1 MARKVLDAK
10 MPDKTKFFVSL
21 GECTVLCILLTWLSV
36 SMLVDSFTTV
46 RIAPWLDMLGSFMF
60 VLCPVGFAWFLY
72 ECVKSGQRLCHMP
85 YKKAT
90 LILYELKK
98 KTIRDKS
105 IVVSPEDEAEIH
117 EVLHILQPEQADYL
131 RRSIGYY
138 LVLMNANIRWGLHSL
153 MAVGGLVLLDFL
165 PGPPVT
171 LLSVPLLLFA
181 AFSLGKGMIEIS

>member
-1 MARKVLDAK
+1 

-21 GECTVLCILLTWLSV
+21 AECAVLCALLAIIGVL
-36 SMLVDSFTTV
+36 MLVDNLTTAK
-46 RIAPWLDMLGSFMF
+46 IAPALDLFGSLMIF
-60 VLCPVGFAWFLY
+60 LCPVGFAWVLY
-72 ECVKSGQRLCHMP
+72 ECAKIGKRLCYMP

-90 LILYELKK
+90 LVLYELEKK
-98 KTIRDKS
+98 IIRDKR
-105 IVVSPEDEAEIH
+105 IVVSPEDKEEIH
-117 EVLHILQPEQADYL
+117 DVLHILQPEQAEYL
-131 RRSIGYY
+131 RKSITYY
-138 LVLMNANIRWGLHSL
+138 LLLMNSSFRWGLHSL